1 MLKGTY
7 EDYLDERLNVVS
19 YFGFRV
25 VHEQRERERGR
36 EQSIT
41 KQAKY
46 LQLTGGSGRPLRLRQ
61 WISLC
66 TAPVQP
72 LPANTTQSF
81 SEAFSALR
89 IINLII

>member
-1 MLKGTY
+1 M
-7 EDYLDERLNVVS
+7 
-19 YFGFRV
+19 
-25 VHEQRERERGR
+25 HREAEP
-36 EQSIT
+36 IILILHYP
-41 KQAKY
+41 K
-46 LQLTGGSGRPLRLRQ
+46 LTGGSGRPLRLRQ

-89 IINLII
+89 IINLI